1 MMPEEERIEKQITGQ
16 LSIEDIMAEWEA
28 IKKTNQ
34 QKRMEDVRQRILQHT
49 GDLFANFDEATKN
62 GLLEE
67 LERAFVAA
75 IMKESGKKPSV
86 KKVALTDDDTEKKT
100 SAVQQ
105 KGKYIPEESDTDTT
119 EEPEEAAPE
128 ENAEAD
134 PQKRSEE
141 PETAP
146 DVMSE
151 EEEQESEGG
160 RERELTE
167 EERELFGEFIHHR
180 KIGRAHV

>member
-1 MMPEEERIEKQITGQ
+1 
-16 LSIEDIMAEWEA
+16 
-28 IKKTNQ
+28 
-34 QKRMEDVRQRILQHT
+34 
-49 GDLFANFDEATKN
+49 
-62 GLLEE
+62 
-67 LERAFVAA
+67 
-75 IMKESGKKPSV
+75 MKESGKKPSV

-141 PETAP
+141 PVTSCFMAISAKGATSQRHLYHQKRRVRRDFINPCAAP
-146 DVMSE
+146 QSDLDS
-151 EEEQESEGG
+151 
-160 RERELTE
+160 RL
-167 EERELFGEFIHHR
+167 
-180 KIGRAHV
+180 